1 MYTHQIN
8 YIFLGSLKQNQNQ
21 NYSFRMKPNI
31 LSLESRNL
39 PMGYGVFISQDCIM
53 SHDVS
58 ILTTWQE
65 GDQSERKKNQELI
78 QGSPKIE
85 RDVTQLHTG
94 NMYFCYI

>member
-1 MYTHQIN
+1 
-8 YIFLGSLKQNQNQ
+8 
-21 NYSFRMKPNI
+21 
-31 LSLESRNL
+31 
-39 PMGYGVFISQDCIM
+39 M

>member
-1 MYTHQIN
+1 
-8 YIFLGSLKQNQNQ
+8 
-21 NYSFRMKPNI
+21 MKPNI
-31 LSLESRNL
+31 LLLESRNL
-39 PMGYGVFISQDCIM
+39 PMGYGVFLSQDCIM

-65 GDQSERKKNQELI
+65 GDQSERKKKQELI
-78 QGSPKIE
+78 QGSPNIE

>member
-1 MYTHQIN
+1 
-8 YIFLGSLKQNQNQ
+8 
-21 NYSFRMKPNI
+21 MKPNI

-39 PMGYGVFISQDCIM
+39 PMGYGVFLSQDCIM

-65 GDQSERKKNQELI
+65 GDQSERKKKQELI
-78 QGSPKIE
+78 QGFPNIE

>member
-1 MYTHQIN
+1 
-8 YIFLGSLKQNQNQ
+8 
-21 NYSFRMKPNI
+21 MKPNI

-39 PMGYGVFISQDCIM
+39 PMGYGVFLSQDCIM

-65 GDQSERKKNQELI
+65 GDQSERKKKQELI

-94 NMYFCYI
+94 NMYFCYF

>member
-1 MYTHQIN
+1 
-8 YIFLGSLKQNQNQ
+8 
-21 NYSFRMKPNI
+21 
-31 LSLESRNL
+31 
-39 PMGYGVFISQDCIM
+39 M

-65 GDQSERKKNQELI
+65 GDQSERKEKQELI
-78 QGSPKIE
+78 QGSPKIK